1 MSFDDP
7 QAVASYAQGPARLVP
22 GFEALQRMAA
32 LLLEESVPVDGRVL
46 VVGAGGGLELKVF
59 ADRQP
64 GWRFAGVDPS
74 REMLS
79 LARSTL
85 GVQAGRVDFHEGYV
99 DTAPAGP
106 YDAATCLLTL
116 HFVEPG
122 ERLATL
128 GQIRRRLWPGAPLVV
143 AHHSIPQSGP
153 DKARWLERYA
163 AFAIGSGVPA
173 ANARKAIEAIA
184 RQLPVLPP
192 DKDEALLRR
201 AGFERVE
208 QFYAGFTFRGWVGL
222 NAGP

>member
-1 MSFDDP
+1 
-7 QAVASYAQGPARLVP
+7 
-22 GFEALQRMAA
+22 
-32 LLLEESVPVDGRVL
+32 
-46 VVGAGGGLELKVF
+46 
-59 ADRQP
+59 
-64 GWRFAGVDPS
+64 
-74 REMLS
+74 MLS

-143 AHHSIPQSGP
+143 AHHSFPQSGP

>member
-7 QAVASYAQGPARLVP
+7 QAVASDAQGPARLVP

-128 GQIRRRLWPGAPLVV
+128 GQIRRRLRPGRCS
-143 AHHSIPQSGP
+143 H
-153 DKARWLERYA
+153 
-163 AFAIGSGVPA
+163 
-173 ANARKAIEAIA
+173 
-184 RQLPVLPP
+184 
-192 DKDEALLRR
+192 RR
-201 AGFERVE
+201 SD
-208 QFYAGFTFRGWVGL
+208 
-222 NAGP
+222 